1 MDNKIAIVITT
12 RLYPISDKWRN
23 LPFEYTDSLDFTN
36 PSFLDFG
43 GKSFK
48 VDTFKEKPSVKW
60 RELGAFCIYIAPCLK
75 ENDNYNAQKAPYL
88 ELLLATVKKNC
99 KSGEQL
105 YLVAHDKDFKL
116 SESEKNVDFSFV
128 ETRHIPEQPDSFP
141 LLKRMIDDVHVFMFQ
156 HGDSN
161 RLGQIIDS
169 VKFDSPEE
177 EKLLNVEDCE
187 ELLAIIKESDSKM
200 AVFFRSMNK
209 KEFFNLY
216 PLK

>member
-1 MDNKIAIVITT
+1 MDDKIAIVITT
-12 RLYPISDKWRN
+12 RLYPISNKWRN
-23 LPFEYTDSLDFTN
+23 LTLRHTDCLDFTN
-36 PSFLDFG
+36 PLFLDFD

-48 VDTFKEKPSVKW
+48 ADMFKENPSVKC
-60 RELGAFCIYIAPCLK
+60 RELGTFSIYVAPCLK
-75 ENDNYNAQKAPYL
+75 ENDNYEALKAPYL
-88 ELLLATVKKNC
+88 EWLLATVEKKC

-116 SESEKNVDFSFV
+116 SESEKNVDFTFV
-128 ETRHIPEQPDSFP
+128 ETRHIPGQPDSFP

-169 VKFDSPEE
+169 VKFDSSDE
-177 EKLLNVEDCE
+177 EKLLNVKDCE
-187 ELLAIIKESDSKM
+187 KLLAIIKESDSKM
-200 AVFFRSMNK
+200 AVFFRRMNK

-216 PLK
+216 P

>member
-1 MDNKIAIVITT
+1 MDDKIAIVITT
-12 RLYPISDKWRN
+12 RLYPISNNWIN
-23 LPFEYTDSLDFTN
+23 LPFEHTDSFDFTN

-48 VDTFKEKPSVKW
+48 VDRFKENPSVKW
-60 RELGAFCIYIAPCLK
+60 RELEPFNIYIAPCLK

-116 SESEKNVDFSFV
+116 SENEQNVNFSFV
-128 ETRHIPEQPDSFP
+128 ETRHIPGQPESFP
-141 LLKRMIDDVHVFMFQ
+141 LLKDMIDRVHVFMFQ

-161 RLGQIIDS
+161 KLGKIIDS
-169 VKFDSPEE
+169 VKFDSPKEE
-177 EKLLNVEDCE
+177 ELLNVEDCKK
-187 ELLAIIKESDSKM
+187 LLAIIKEPDSKM

-209 KEFFNLY
+209 KKFFNLY